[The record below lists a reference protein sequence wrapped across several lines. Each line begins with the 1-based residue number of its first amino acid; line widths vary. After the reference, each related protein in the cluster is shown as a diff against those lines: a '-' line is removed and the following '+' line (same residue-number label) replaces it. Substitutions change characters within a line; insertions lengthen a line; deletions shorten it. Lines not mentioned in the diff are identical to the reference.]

1 MSHGA
6 GGGGGVEEPNLTPLL
21 DLVLQLVMFFML
33 VANFIQQ
40 DFSAEIRLPTAV
52 SAKPITAREP
62 TFILVNVTSQ
72 GEVVLENRTLKY
84 EKDPAQITTIM
95 SDQYKRIQ
103 RVEGKDRAEQ
113 ATVILRADA
122 ATSFDKVYR
131 VMKACKA
138 AGFSKVQLRAKVGG

>member
-1 MSHGA
+1 MSHG
-6 GGGGGVEEPNLTPLL
+6 GGSSGGVEEPNLTPLL

-40 DFSAEIRLPTAV
+40 DFTAEIRLPTAV
-52 SAKPITAREP
+52 SAKPLTAREP
-62 TFILVNVTSQ
+62 TFILVNVTAEGQ
-72 GEVVLENRTLKY
+72 VVLENKTLKY
-84 EKDPAQITTIM
+84 ERDPAQITTVM
-95 SDQYKRIQ
+95 SDSYKRIE
-103 RVEGKDRAEQ
+103 RAEGKARAAE

-138 AGFSKVQLRAKVGG
+138 AGFQKVQLRAKVG